1 MEETMAYMIS
11 RSPYWRKYNLERAM
25 DRYFDLES
33 EPLPSGFPLDVLESD
48 TEYLVKASIAG
59 FDPDQ
64 IEITYDDNTLS
75 IKGQVHDEN
84 VNEKE
89 GKYHIRERS
98 YGSFYRSISMPGV
111 IDADQITADTENGV
125 LVVHLPKKP
134 ETQPKKI
141 NVSPRKI
148 VDSE

>member
-1 MEETMAYMIS
+1 I
-11 RSPYWRKYNLERAM
+11 
-25 DRYFDLES
+25 
-33 EPLPSGFPLDVLESD
+33 
-48 TEYLVKASIAG
+48 VKASVAG
-59 FDPDQ
+59 FDPEK

-75 IKGQVHDEN
+75 IKGEIQEESVDAQ
-84 VNEKE
+84 E

-111 IDADQITADTENGV
+111 IDSEKITADTDNGI

-141 NVSPRKI
+141 SIGSKKVI
-148 VDSE
+148 EG